1 MLATSARSAPVAP
14 QEGIDHLF
22 LLPKRVLDMDN
33 ISLRKDLAGLDFDYQ
48 LFQNGPKGNVWLCK
62 FQQIKL
68 CLAKNSVHKKINS
81 RSCSF
86 SESKVVINSLL
97 NFCAVKRIEI

>member
-1 MLATSARSAPVAP
+1 MLATSPRTAPVAP

-62 FQQIKL
+62 
-68 CLAKNSVHKKINS
+68 
-81 RSCSF
+81 CSF
-86 SESKVVINSLL
+86 CLCFCSVRIFLL
-97 NFCAVKRIEI
+97 QFVGLKILICIYFFIE

>member
-1 MLATSARSAPVAP
+1 MLATSPRTAPVAP

-62 FQQIKL
+62 CSILDTNL
-68 CLAKNSVHKKINS
+68 CFFEFHYFKKYLFLSLPINPIL
-81 RSCSF
+81 F
-86 SESKVVINSLL
+86 YDQL
-97 NFCAVKRIEI
+97 N